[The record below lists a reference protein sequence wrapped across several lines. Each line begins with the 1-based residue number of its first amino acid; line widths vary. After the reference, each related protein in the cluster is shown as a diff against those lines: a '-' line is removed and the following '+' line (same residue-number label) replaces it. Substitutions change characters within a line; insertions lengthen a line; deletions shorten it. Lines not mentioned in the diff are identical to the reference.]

1 MAGKHQNWSLLIWLT
16 QLGYSV
22 AFPLVGFILL
32 AVWLR
37 QKFELGPWVIL
48 AGLALGLICAIEGFR
63 TSLKVMENMAK
74 DKNEKND
81 PPPVSFNEH
90 Q

>member
-1 MAGKHQNWSLLIWLT
+1 MRKLNLLIWLT

-22 AFPLVGFILL
+22 AFPLVGFVLL

-37 QKFELGPWVIL
+37 QKFDLGVWVIL

-63 TSLKVMENMAK
+63 TSLKAMDRMAK
-74 DKNEKND
+74 DKNEKTD
-81 PPPVSFNEH
+81 PPPVSFNDH
-90 Q
+90 K